1 MPIFEIA
8 LVISVVAIVVS
19 LILLLGQR
27 RTLSRQLESQRQDM
41 QANQLA
47 VYGMAK
53 HVRGLQKAVDSNGR
67 ARSANLTSQQVP
79 TSQQV
84 RDSVD
89 SSPEQGS
96 STKLQRS
103 AAEQQ
108 MDNAERLISAGADTA
123 RLADELGVS
132 RTEAEIIAHIRP
144 LRSAGGPASARS
156 GKPVSPPFGGKKVR
170 A

>member
-8 LVISVVAIVVS
+8 LVIGAVAIVVS

-27 RTLSRQLESQRQDM
+27 RSLSRQLESQRRDM

-53 HVRGLQKAVDSNGR
+53 HVRGLQKAVDSKAG
-67 ARSANLTSQQVP
+67 ANP
-79 TSQQV
+79 TSHQV
-84 RDSVD
+84 RDSID
-89 SSPEQGS
+89 SAAEQDS
-96 STKLQRS
+96 HAKLQRS
-103 AAEQQ
+103 AVDEQ
-108 MDNAERLISAGADTA
+108 MDNAERLMSAGADAA

-144 LRSAGGPASARS
+144 LRSPGGPASARS
-156 GKPVSPPFGGKKVR
+156 GKSVSSLFGGKNS
-170 A
+170 ALN

>member
-8 LVISVVAIVVS
+8 LVISAVAIVVS

-53 HVRGLQKAVDSNGR
+53 HVRGLQKAVDSKGG
-67 ARSANLTSQQVP
+67 ASPAKP
-79 TSQQV
+79 TSPQV
-84 RDSVD
+84 HDSID
-89 SSPEQGS
+89 SSAEQGS
-96 STKLQRS
+96 HAKLQRS
-103 AAEQQ
+103 VADQQ
-108 MDNAERLISAGADTA
+108 MDNAERLMSAGADAA

-144 LRSAGGPASARS
+144 LRPAGGPASART

>member
-8 LVISVVAIVVS
+8 LVIGAVAIVVS

-27 RTLSRQLESQRQDM
+27 RSLSRQLESQRRDM

-53 HVRGLQKAVDSNGR
+53 HVRGLQKAVDSKGG
-67 ARSANLTSQQVP
+67 AIPANATSD
-79 TSQQV
+79 QV
-84 RDSVD
+84 RDSID
-89 SSPEQGS
+89 SAAEQDVHA
-96 STKLQRS
+96 KLQRS
-103 AAEQQ
+103 AVDEQ
-108 MDNAERLISAGADTA
+108 MDNAERLMSAGADAA

-144 LRSAGGPASARS
+144 LRSPGGPASARS
-156 GKPVSPPFGGKKVR
+156 GKSVSSLFGGKNS
-170 A
+170 ALN

>member
-8 LVISVVAIVVS
+8 LVISAVAIVVS

-27 RTLSRQLESQRQDM
+27 RALSRQLESQRQDM

-53 HVRGLQKAVDSNGR
+53 HVRGLQKAVDSKGG
-67 ARSANLTSQQVP
+67 ASPANT

-84 RDSVD
+84 RDSID
-89 SSPEQGS
+89 FSAEQGS
-96 STKLQRS
+96 SAKLQRS
-103 AAEQQ
+103 AADQQ
-108 MDNAERLISAGADTA
+108 MDNAERLMSAGADAA

-132 RTEAEIIAHIRP
+132 RTEAEIISHIRP